1 MNNKKIILV
10 GKSFFWSFF
19 MMGNICLFGYLI
31 SKNDDFAAGGYL
43 LLILG
48 TIINLLAIS
57 GLMIYGFIHRSKLKA
72 CKNASMIICLNIP
85 IAIIYFFIGISLL
98 KI

>member
-19 MMGNICLFGYLI
+19 IMGNICLFGYLI
-31 SKNDDFAAGGYL
+31 SKNDQFAAGGYL

-48 TIINLLAIS
+48 TIVNLLAIS
-57 GLMIYGFIHRSKLKA
+57 GLAIYGLVHKSQRNA
-72 CKNASMIICLNIP
+72 CKNASMIICMNIP
-85 IAIIYFFIGISLL
+85 IAIIYYYIGISLL
-98 KI
+98 NI